1 MQHVYRDKLQLLCV
15 AAQYNSATRQQTK
28 AAGALPTKSSGVHT
42 VYAHQKLKEE
52 WTGVTSKTAEGMDR
66 VQHDDWSDAPV

>member
-1 MQHVYRDKLQLLCV
+1 MQHVYRDKLQLTV
-15 AAQYNSATRQQTK
+15 AANTRATRQQTK
-28 AAGALPTKSSGVHT
+28 TAGALPTKSSGVHT